1 MNKSKQYNDNKA
13 RIEMGEWYKEK
24 LLKEDGSL
32 KD

>member
-24 LLKEDGSL
+24 LLKDGSL